1 MHLDNSACN
10 LSSLNL
16 LSFLNEN
23 NEFDVD
29 GFRHAVRIMITAQE
43 ILVSPSDY
51 PTETIGE
58 NARKFR
64 QLGLGYTNLGALLMA
79 LGLAYDSEDARSLA
93 AVLTAIMTGEAY
105 KTSAQIAAR
114 LGHSKVTS

>member
-1 MHLDNSACN
+1 M
-10 LSSLNL
+10 
-16 LSFLNEN
+16 SFLNDD

-51 PTETIGE
+51 PTETIGN
-58 NARKFR
+58 NARRFR

-79 LGLAYDSEDARSLA
+79 FGLAYDSDDAGVNA
-93 AVLTAIMTGEAY
+93 ANKNKRKA
-105 KTSAQIAAR
+105 K
-114 LGHSKVTS
+114 LGQMPMEQRHGLF

>member
-1 MHLDNSACN
+1 
-10 LSSLNL
+10 
-16 LSFLNEN
+16 
-23 NEFDVD
+23 
-29 GFRHAVRIMITAQE
+29 MITAQE

-114 LGHSKVTS
+114 LGPFEGYE